1 MKEYS
6 LPTSCKNAFQ
16 AVKVKTKAAIKDK
29 TRKRLFREFV
39 IYFVC
44 MLYMTP
50 YNGIVLHDSGFKI

>member
-6 LPTSCKNAFQ
+6 LPTSCKMLFKQ
-16 AVKVKTKAAIKDK
+16 LKLTKAAIKDK

>member
-1 MKEYS
+1 MLFKQ
-6 LPTSCKNAFQ
+6 LKL
-16 AVKVKTKAAIKDK
+16 TKAAIKDK

-50 YNGIVLHDSGFKI
+50 DNGIVLHNSGFKI